1 MSSETPSIEPTV
13 HLDEIGQIAVTV
25 GDLARAKDFYQN
37 VLGMR
42 FLFDAGPM
50 SFFQCGKIRFALGT
64 SDKPVAPGGTILYFR
79 VANIEETHARLAAQG
94 VEFIQKPHLAAKMP
108 DHDLWLAFLADP
120 DKNPIGLMCEAPPA
134 DASSHAPGSA

>member
-1 MSSETPSIEPTV
+1 MAIEASSADPAV

-37 VLGMR
+37 RLGMR

-50 SFFQCGKIRFALGT
+50 SFFQCGKIRFAVGT
-64 SDKPVAPGGTILYFR
+64 SDKPVTPGGTILYFR
-79 VANIEETHARLAAQG
+79 VVDIHETHEVLAGKG
-94 VEFIQKPHLAAKMP
+94 VEFIQKPHLVAKMP

-120 DKNPIGLMCEAPPA
+120 DRNPIGLMCEMPR
-134 DASSHAPGSA
+134 ASA